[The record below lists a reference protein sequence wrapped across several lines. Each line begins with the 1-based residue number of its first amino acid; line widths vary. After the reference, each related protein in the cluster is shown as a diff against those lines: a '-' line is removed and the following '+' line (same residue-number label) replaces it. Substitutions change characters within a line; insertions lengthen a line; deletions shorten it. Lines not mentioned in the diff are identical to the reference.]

1 MNNLK
6 HSKLIWPVKAPFMI
20 AYRDALSGSLELHP
34 YVDLQWKIK
43 IWGVAVDGM
52 VFKLT
57 HEAGADW
64 KTAQSY
70 TDKSNGGVPTTA
82 ELDTAYANKEGFD
95 EIADFLKKHGVAAEC
110 WNSGWYW
117 SREDSGDDAVVM
129 DMSCGQTELI
139 QKRIKNGYTRLVSR
153 KISNKPINV
162 GYPLAYLH
170 NGQFEVSY
178 TLFASRL
185 NELWGIQLSKG
196 YFHLTEEPQ
205 KMLWKEG
212 MALAERL
219 STDKVKYSLPRKEA
233 FEEVVKYRDVVNDAL
248 IKLEA
253 YGVHTDLWLDKSF
266 GYLTS
271 SENGEYFATYL
282 HEIILKTTPCTC
294 RLYAKNVGGT
304 IVI

>member
-6 HSKLIWPVKAPFMI
+6 HSKMIWPVKAPFMI
-20 AYRDALSGSLELHP
+20 AYADKLTGRLDLQP

-43 IWGVAVDGM
+43 IYGIAFCGM

-57 HEAGADW
+57 HEGGADW
-64 KTAQSY
+64 NRAKSF
-70 TDKSNGGVPTTA
+70 TDKSDGVMPTTA
-82 ELDTAYANKEGFD
+82 ELDFAYANKDGFN
-95 EIADFLKKHGVAAEC
+95 EIIDFLKAHNVAAEP
-110 WNSGWYW
+110 WQSGWYW
-117 SREDSGDDAVVM
+117 CDEESGDNAAVVDM
-129 DMSCGQTELI
+129 DCGKAELI
-139 QKRIKNGYTRLVSR
+139 EKRIKNGYTRLVSR
-153 KISNKPINV
+153 KISNKPISVN
-162 GYPLAYLH
+162 YPLAYLH
-170 NGQFEVSY
+170 NGQLETSY
-178 TLFASRL
+178 TLYLSRL

-205 KMLWKEG
+205 KMLWVDG

-219 STDKVKYSLPRKEA
+219 TTDKIKYSLPRKEA
-233 FEEVVKYRDVVNDAL
+233 FEEVVKYRDAVNDAL

-253 YGVHTDLWLDKSF
+253 YGVHTDLWLDKSL

-282 HEIILKTTPCTC
+282 HEIIPKTTPCTC
-294 RLYAKNVGGT
+294 RLYAKNKGGM